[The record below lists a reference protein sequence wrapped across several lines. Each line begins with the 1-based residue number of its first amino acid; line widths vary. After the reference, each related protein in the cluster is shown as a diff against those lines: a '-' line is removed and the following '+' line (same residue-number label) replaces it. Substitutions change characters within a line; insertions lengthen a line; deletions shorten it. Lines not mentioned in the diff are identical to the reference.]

1 MKQPLVLAL
10 SLALL
15 ATPVSA
21 QEEGGDAGGDVDRGL
36 SLLQEGAQSLF
47 RGLMDEMKPQLD
59 EMQKGLGEAAA
70 QLGPKLRQFLALVD
84 DMSNYGAPE
93 RLPNGDIIMR
103 RNADAPPPPPLM
115 TEPPEDAPQKDAPNQ
130 GGPIEI
136 PEGGIEL

>member
-1 MKQPLVLAL
+1 MKQPLVIAL

-47 RGLMDEMKPQLD
+47 RGLMGEMKPQLD

-103 RNADAPPPPPLM
+103 RNADAPPPPLM

>member
-21 QEEGGDAGGDVDRGL
+21 QEEGGDAGGDVDRGF

-47 RGLMDEMKPQLD
+47 RGLMGEMKPQLD

-93 RLPNGDIIMR
+93 RLPNGDIIIR
-103 RNADAPPPPPLM
+103 RKVPL
-115 TEPPEDAPQKDAPNQ
+115 EPA
-130 GGPIEI
+130 
-136 PEGGIEL
+136 PEGPQDPDVPTPQEEGGEIDL

>member
-1 MKQPLVLAL
+1 MKQPLVIAL

-15 ATPVSA
+15 AMPVSA
-21 QEEGGDAGGDVDRGL
+21 QEEGGHAGGDVDRGF

-47 RGLMDEMKPQLD
+47 RGLMGEMKPQLD

-84 DMSNYGAPE
+84 DMANYGAPE

>member
-1 MKQPLVLAL
+1 MKQPLVIVL
-10 SLALL
+10 SFALL

-21 QEEGGDAGGDVDRGL
+21 QDEGGDAGGDVDRGF
-36 SLLQEGAQSLF
+36 SLLQEGAQTLF
-47 RGLMDEMKPQLD
+47 RGLMGEMKPQLD

-84 DMSNYGAPE
+84 DMANYGAPE

-103 RNADAPPPPPLM
+103 RDPDAPPPPPLM
-115 TEPPEDAPQKDAPNQ
+115 TEPPEDAPQRDDPEQ

>member
-1 MKQPLVLAL
+1 MKQPLVIAL

-21 QEEGGDAGGDVDRGL
+21 QEEGGDAGGDVDRGF

>member
-1 MKQPLVLAL
+1 MKQPLALAL

-21 QEEGGDAGGDVDRGL
+21 QEEGGDVDRGF
-36 SLLQEGAQSLF
+36 SLLQEGAQTLF

-84 DMSNYGAPE
+84 DMANYGAPE

-103 RNADAPPPPPLM
+103 RSPDAPPPPPLM
-115 TEPPEDAPQKDAPNQ
+115 TEPPEDAPQKDDPNQ
-130 GGPIEI
+130 GGPVEI